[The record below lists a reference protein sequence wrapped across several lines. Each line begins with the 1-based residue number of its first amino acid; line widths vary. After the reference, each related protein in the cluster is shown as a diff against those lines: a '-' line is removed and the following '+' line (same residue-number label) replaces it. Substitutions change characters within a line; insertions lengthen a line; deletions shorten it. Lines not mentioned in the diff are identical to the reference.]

1 MSGFIRSTL
10 WICLSVLFGFG
21 LLYILAGCCYPVDPE
36 EEQPGIEDPSFAEH
50 IQPIFTA
57 SCALSGCHNAGAA
70 AGLDLRSGLSY
81 AQLVGVA
88 SSQRPSSRRVEPG
101 DAQNSYLVIKIEGRQ
116 SVGSRMPLG
125 GTPLSVEETGTIRN
139 WIGLGAEDNR

>member
-1 MSGFIRSTL
+1 MSVFLRTTL
-10 WICLSVLFGFG
+10 WISLLILVGFCLLN
-21 LLYILAGCCYPVDPE
+21 ILAGCCYPVDPE
-36 EEQPGIEDPSFAEH
+36 EEQPGIEDPSFAQH

-70 AGLDLRSGLSY
+70 AGLDLRAGRSY

-88 SSQRPSSRRVEPG
+88 STQDPSTLRVEAG

-116 SVGSRMPLG
+116 SIGSRMPLG
-125 GTPLSVEETGTIRN
+125 RTSLSAEETGTVRN